1 MEQSHRGS
9 FRVAVVGAGD
19 SGHDQLRDTV
29 EGDGVETERF
39 ADVGAALSGVGDGPV
54 DCLVV
59 VDPADYERVRDEMST
74 VPVLVATAD
83 VDRETLARVVE
94 DAYADHVDPTG
105 TVEGACSVRLRRLL
119 ERDPSAVAWELADFA
134 DGAVVEFD
142 LETRRLV
149 DANDVFFEAWG
160 WDRDRFDGAVLADV
174 YVTDISA
181 ELRGQGR
188 GAAGEEELEWIS
200 DADPEESLVA
210 GATRGHYETREWHC
224 RDADGDGFKSE
235 VRVVADEATRRGFLV
250 ATTPEDGP
258 HGGSESA
265 RDATVARGRGAD
277 RDRGS
282 DREETSMLRSLLE
295 HIPMSVYFKDARGR
309 HVLVSEDVVEPF
321 IESPEGKIL
330 HTPGDVLGKT
340 DFDLYP
346 ADGAAEA
353 VTEDDRIMDSGEPL
367 VDKVEEVHPPH
378 GRPLYFKTT
387 KAPWYDDDGRVR
399 GIVGVTTDI
408 TDEKRRERELD
419 RQNERLDQFAGIVSH
434 DLRNPLNV
442 ARGRLQVYRTRGG
455 EENLDDV
462 SEMHE
467 RMEQLIRDVL
477 TFAREGSRVEDI
489 EWFDGRRVAT
499 QAWSTVDT
507 ARATLEQEWDYRIG
521 GDPDRLARVFENLFR
536 NAVEHGGSDVTVEVG
551 TLDEENGFYVHDDGS
566 GVPADERDQVFEH
579 GFSTDEDGTGYGLA
593 IVREIAEAHGWTV
606 ELLESERGARF
617 EFTGVPR
624 GDAL

>member
-1 MEQSHRGS
+1 
-9 FRVAVVGAGD
+9 
-19 SGHDQLRDTV
+19 
-29 EGDGVETERF
+29 
-39 ADVGAALSGVGDGPV
+39 
-54 DCLVV
+54 
-59 VDPADYERVRDEMST
+59 
-74 VPVLVATAD
+74 
-83 VDRETLARVVE
+83 
-94 DAYADHVDPTG
+94 
-105 TVEGACSVRLRRLL
+105 LRR
-119 ERDPSAVAWELADFA
+119 S
-134 DGAVVEFD
+134 
-142 LETRRLV
+142 
-149 DANDVFFEAWG
+149 
-160 WDRDRFDGAVLADV
+160 
-174 YVTDISA
+174 I
-181 ELRGQGR
+181 
-188 GAAGEEELEWIS
+188 
-200 DADPEESLVA
+200 
-210 GATRGHYETREWHC
+210 
-224 RDADGDGFKSE
+224 
-235 VRVVADEATRRGFLV
+235 
-250 ATTPEDGP
+250 
-258 HGGSESA
+258 
-265 RDATVARGRGAD
+265 
-277 RDRGS
+277 
-282 DREETSMLRSLLE
+282 
-295 HIPMSVYFKDARGR
+295 
-309 HVLVSEDVVEPF
+309 
-321 IESPEGKIL
+321 
-330 HTPGDVLGKT
+330 
-340 DFDLYP
+340 
-346 ADGAAEA
+346 
-353 VTEDDRIMDSGEPL
+353 
-367 VDKVEEVHPPH
+367 PPH